1 MMFNVILKT
10 QVAMTKIK
18 REFESIWG
26 IRKRTE
32 WHATAGNMGLAQAGH
47 CLVGKFLKNSKL
59 WWLVASVCKPRLR
72 QALARY
78 KQWHYSDLLYRQL
91 PLKRQFF
98 IHLHKYKEH
107 NKHYLLNVNL

>member
-1 MMFNVILKT
+1 MSLGLDRTNTVIWTGSWEGSHYL
-10 QVAMTKIK
+10 QRAV
-18 REFESIWG
+18 S
-26 IRKRTE
+26 RKR
-32 WHATAGNMGLAQAGH
+32 ALPR
-47 CLVGKFLKNSKL
+47 VDNSERKESL
-59 WWLVASVCKPRLR
+59 ILSRASVVESPPDAKP
-72 QALARY
+72 LARY